1 MIEITQ
7 ELKQEFY
14 SKGLGCSLF
23 SALDKLGITQAH
35 GYLANMLEGAR
46 AEPCNNSIPA
56 SCIRSLNVALDSLIS
71 EERLDAW
78 SSAELRAACE
88 DQTVLASGGSEQS
101 KKWASQASNIVEIES
116 YGHLKSAFHGRAVTQ
131 VPERGGR
138 GGKTPD
144 FKIGNDIY
152 VEVYCPDE
160 SNPERERV
168 AHKLANNGENIRLAI
183 SRPVTGSAPKAVQF
197 STNQTIA
204 RVVGAK
210 RKNDQTV
217 SDCKNILWLD
227 VKHKLQLMAC
237 NTAPIQS
244 VNHGEN
250 TYIGCFG
257 LWHAFYGKVGDS
269 IFPKERYCIKYHD
282 CRDETYQQ
290 KDKEGLFRER
300 PHMSAAVISC
310 LDGNVLFLNPWC
322 QSSLDQSDILA
333 LIRMYHF
340 RPEFSFF
347 CKGTLSQEILAQE
360 ERIRLLLD
368 PMRVERLSADG
379 EGK

>member
-1 MIEITQ
+1 
-7 ELKQEFY
+7 
-14 SKGLGCSLF
+14 
-23 SALDKLGITQAH
+23 
-35 GYLANMLEGAR
+35 
-46 AEPCNNSIPA
+46 
-56 SCIRSLNVALDSLIS
+56 
-71 EERLDAW
+71 
-78 SSAELRAACE
+78 
-88 DQTVLASGGSEQS
+88 
-101 KKWASQASNIVEIES
+101 
-116 YGHLKSAFHGRAVTQ
+116 LKSAFHGRAVTQ

-237 NTAPIQS
+237 NTAPIQMD
-244 VNHGEN
+244 
-250 TYIGCFG
+250 TQQLTQG
-257 LWHAFYGKVGDS
+257 LKQALFIRKPSHRISGTTRSRALLMNLASSTCPTCKSS
-269 IFPKERYCIKYHD
+269 I
-282 CRDETYQQ
+282 CR
-290 KDKEGLFRER
+290 GS
-300 PHMSAAVISC
+300 PPSA
-310 LDGNVLFLNPWC
+310 
-322 QSSLDQSDILA
+322 SS
-333 LIRMYHF
+333 
-340 RPEFSFF
+340 
-347 CKGTLSQEILAQE
+347 
-360 ERIRLLLD
+360 
-368 PMRVERLSADG
+368 
-379 EGK
+379 